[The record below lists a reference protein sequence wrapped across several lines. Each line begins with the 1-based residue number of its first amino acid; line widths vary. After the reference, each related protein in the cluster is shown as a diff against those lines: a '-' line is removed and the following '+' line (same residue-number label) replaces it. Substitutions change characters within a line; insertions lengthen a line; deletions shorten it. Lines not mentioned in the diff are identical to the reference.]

1 MKKRAQQPDAHTF
14 TTLFRGFSWHA
25 KLPLSAPRALSIYHS
40 MYNDNCPVKPNVIH
54 TNAVL
59 KVCALAGDI
68 DGLLGVAAMLPSRG
82 NGSPN
87 NLTYT
92 TILNAIRMT
101 SWSDTKTQENSP
113 AKTER
118 ASQAVMQG
126 RRLWEE
132 IRDRWA
138 NGDLYVDEE
147 LVCAMG
153 RILLLGHEVQDW
165 DDILSLI
172 EQTMGI
178 RRQAPRLDDPAR
190 ARTLRQMK
198 PSESLEE
205 DVEGNV
211 DLQTL
216 LPPPEPSEDS
226 LSDPSTSPFAP
237 LPGGPPA
244 TQAAVRPGRN
254 TLSLLVDACVR
265 LNLVRPAQ
273 NYWGILTDSSGKYN
287 ITPDSENYHMYLR
300 LLRVQRASRLAVELV
315 EEMKGNQLD
324 TKVHPQTKTFRIAL
338 SCCVRDS
345 NNPNALIHAA
355 KLVRIMT
362 DALPHPDA
370 RALSMYLELAMTT
383 QRGNWRAI
391 MGVIRGT
398 ELGVRNLRSLLAY
411 DPKSQEKQKM
421 EDVMAIVK
429 KLIGAFDMVL
439 DLGREEMDQKET
451 MRCREQKHILAAYVT
466 KNMNLEKARE
476 RRKNEEEMMRKRE
489 GTLDEDKE
497 DEEEGDVEV
506 GEDRRVDSRAYTL
519 PGGGSE
525 WRAQHRKEKKVE
537 RRERVKR
544 AIARKAETGL
554 RSEQEEW

>member
-14 TTLFRGFSWHA
+14 TTLFRGFAWHA

-40 MYNDNCPVKPNVIH
+40 MYNENCPVKPNIIH

-82 NGSPN
+82 NGAPN

-92 TILNAIRMT
+92 TILNAIRMA
-101 SWSDTKTQENSP
+101 SWSDTKTQQNSP
-113 AKTER
+113 AKNER

-132 IRDRWA
+132 IRNRWA
-138 NGDLYVDEE
+138 NGDLYIDEE

-153 RILLLGHEVQDW
+153 RILLLGYEVQDW

-178 RRQAPRLDDPAR
+178 RRQAPRLGDPAR
-190 ARTLRQMK
+190 ARTLRQME
-198 PSESLEE
+198 PSESTEE
-205 DVEGNV
+205 GIEGNV

-216 LPPPEPSEDS
+216 LPPRDPSEDE
-226 LSDPSTSPFAP
+226 LSDSSNSAFAP

-244 TQAAVRPGRN
+244 SQAAVRPGRN
-254 TLSLLVDACVR
+254 TLSLLIDACVR

-273 NYWGILTDSSGKYN
+273 NYWGILTNPSGKYN

-315 EEMKGNQLD
+315 EEMRGNRLD
-324 TKVHPQTKTFRIAL
+324 TKVPLQTKTFRIAL
-338 SCCVRDS
+338 SCCVRDLK
-345 NNPNALIHAA
+345 NPNTLPHAA
-355 KLVRIMT
+355 KLVRMMT
-362 DALPHPDA
+362 DTLPHPDA
-370 RALSMYLELAMTT
+370 RALSMYLELAMST
-383 QRGNWRAI
+383 QRGNWRAL

-411 DPKSQEKQKM
+411 DLRGEEKQRK
-421 EDVMAIVK
+421 EDVMALVK

-451 MRCREQKHILAAYVT
+451 ARCREQRHILAAYVT
-466 KNMNLEKARE
+466 KNMNFEKARE
-476 RRKNEEEMMRKRE
+476 RMGRF
-489 GTLDEDKE
+489 DEKKGD
-497 DEEEGDVEV
+497 EEGDVEV
-506 GEDRRVDSRAYTL
+506 GEDRRIDSRAYTL
-519 PGGGSE
+519 PGGGDE
-525 WRAQHRKEKKVE
+525 WRARHRQEKRGE

-544 AIARKAETGL
+544 AIARKGESGL

>member
-14 TTLFRGFSWHA
+14 TTLFRGFAWHA

-40 MYNDNCPVKPNVIH
+40 MYNENCPIKPNVIH

-82 NGSPN
+82 IGAPN

-92 TILNAIRMT
+92 TILNAIRMA
-101 SWSDTKTQENSP
+101 SWNDTKTQENSP

-138 NGDLYVDEE
+138 SGDLYIDEE

-153 RILLLGHEVQDW
+153 RILLLGKEAQDW

-178 RRQAPRLDDPAR
+178 RRQAPRLGDPAR
-190 ARTLRQMK
+190 ARTLRQME
-198 PSESLEE
+198 PLESTEE

-216 LPPPEPSEDS
+216 LPPRDPSEDE
-226 LSDPSTSPFAP
+226 LSDPTTSAFAL

-244 TQAAVRPGRN
+244 SQAAVRPGRN
-254 TLSLLVDACVR
+254 TLSLLIDTCIR
-265 LNLVRPAQ
+265 LQLVRPAQ
-273 NYWGILTDSSGKYN
+273 NYWGILTNPSGKYN
-287 ITPDSENYHMYLR
+287 IIPDSENYHMYLR
-300 LLRVQRASRLAVELV
+300 LLRVQRASRLAVELL
-315 EEMKGNQLD
+315 EEMRGNRLD
-324 TKVHPQTKTFRIAL
+324 TKVTLQTKTFRIAL
-338 SCCVRDS
+338 SCCVRDMK
-345 NNPNALIHAA
+345 NPNSLTNAA
-355 KLVRIMT
+355 KLVRMMT
-362 DALPHPDA
+362 DTLPHPDA
-370 RALSMYLELAMTT
+370 RALSMYLELATST
-383 QRGNWRAI
+383 QRGNWRAL

-411 DPKSQEKQKM
+411 DLKAQEKQKT
-421 EDVMAIVK
+421 EDVMVLVK
-429 KLIGAFDMVL
+429 KLIGAYDMVL
-439 DLGREEMDQKET
+439 DLGREEMDQKESV
-451 MRCREQKHILAAYVT
+451 RCKEQRHILAAYVT
-466 KNMNLEKARE
+466 KNKNLEKARE
-476 RRKNEEEMMRKRE
+476 RRKKDEQRERVGSFDEE
-489 GTLDEDKE
+489 GGD
-497 DEEEGDVEV
+497 EEGDVEV
-506 GEDRRVDSRAYTL
+506 GEDRRIDSRAYTL
-519 PGGGSE
+519 PGRGDE
-525 WRAQHRKEKKVE
+525 WRAQHRREKKGE

-544 AIARKAETGL
+544 AIARKGESGL

>member
-92 TILNAIRMT
+92 TILNAIRMA
-101 SWSDTKTQENSP
+101 SWGDTKTQENSP

-138 NGDLYVDEE
+138 NGDLYIDEE

-190 ARTLRQMK
+190 ARTLRQME
-198 PSESLEE
+198 PSESLVE

-211 DLQTL
+211 DLRTL
-216 LPPPEPSEDS
+216 LPPPEPSEDEV
-226 LSDPSTSPFAP
+226 SDTSSSAFAP

-244 TQAAVRPGRN
+244 SQAAVRPGRN

-273 NYWGILTDSSGKYN
+273 NYWGILTNPSGKYN

-355 KLVRIMT
+355 KLVRMMT
-362 DALPHPDA
+362 DTLAHPDA

-411 DPKSQEKQKM
+411 DPKSQEKLKM
-421 EDVMAIVK
+421 EDVMVLVK

-466 KNMNLEKARE
+466 KNMNLEKARK
-476 RRKNEEEMMRKRE
+476 RRKNEEEMEKVGMP
-489 GTLDEDKE
+489 DEDKE
-497 DEEEGDVEV
+497 DEDEGDVEV
-506 GEDRRVDSRAYTL
+506 GEDRRIDSRAYTI
-519 PGGGSE
+519 PGPGSK
-525 WRAQHRKEKKVE
+525 WRAQHRTEKRVE

-544 AIARKAETGL
+544 AIARKSESGL
-554 RSEQEEW
+554 KSEQEEW

>member
-14 TTLFRGFSWHA
+14 TTLFRGFAWHA

-40 MYNDNCPVKPNVIH
+40 MYNENCPVKPNVIH

-82 NGSPN
+82 NGAPN

-92 TILNAIRMT
+92 TILNAIRMA
-101 SWSDTKTQENSP
+101 SWNDTKTQETSP

-138 NGDLYVDEE
+138 SGDLYIDEE

-153 RILLLGHEVQDW
+153 RILLLSYEVQDW
-165 DDILSLI
+165 DDILSLV

-178 RRQAPRLDDPAR
+178 RRQAPRLGDPAR
-190 ARTLRQMK
+190 ARTLRQME
-198 PSESLEE
+198 PSESK
-205 DVEGNV
+205 DDDIEGNV

-216 LPPPEPSEDS
+216 LPPPEPSEDE
-226 LSDPSTSPFAP
+226 LSDPSISAFAL
-237 LPGGPPA
+237 LPDGPPA
-244 TQAAVRPGRN
+244 SQAAVRPGRN
-254 TLSLLVDACVR
+254 TLSLLVDACIR

-273 NYWGILTDSSGKYN
+273 NYWGILTNPSGKYN

-345 NNPNALIHAA
+345 KNPNALIHAA
-355 KLVRIMT
+355 KLARMMT
-362 DALPHPDA
+362 DTLPHPDA
-370 RALSMYLELAMTT
+370 RALSMYLELAMMT
-383 QRGNWRAI
+383 QRGNWRAL

-411 DPKSQEKQKM
+411 DLKGLEKQKM
-421 EDVMAIVK
+421 EDVMALVK

-451 MRCREQKHILAAYVT
+451 VRCREQKHILAAYVT
-466 KNMNLEKARE
+466 KNVNLEKARE
-476 RRKNEEEMMRKRE
+476 RRKKDEEREMV
-489 GTLDEDKE
+489 GTIDGDEE
-497 DEEEGDVEV
+497 DEEGDVEV
-506 GEDRRVDSRAYTL
+506 GEDRRIDSRAYTL
-519 PGGGSE
+519 PGRGSE

-537 RRERVKR
+537 RKERIKR
-544 AIARKAETGL
+544 AIARKSESGL
-554 RSEQEEW
+554 KSEQEEW

>member
-14 TTLFRGFSWHA
+14 TTLFRGFAWHA

-40 MYNDNCPVKPNVIH
+40 MYNENCPVKPNVIH

-82 NGSPN
+82 IGAPN

-92 TILNAIRMT
+92 TILNAIRMA
-101 SWSDTKTQENSP
+101 SWSDTKTQQNSP

-138 NGDLYVDEE
+138 SGDLYIDEE

-153 RILLLGHEVQDW
+153 RILLLGYEAQDW

-178 RRQAPRLDDPAR
+178 RRQAPRLGDPAR
-190 ARTLRQMK
+190 ARTLRQME
-198 PSESLEE
+198 PSESTEE
-205 DVEGNV
+205 DIEGNV

-216 LPPPEPSEDS
+216 LPPRDPSEDE
-226 LSDPSTSPFAP
+226 LSDPSTSAFAP

-244 TQAAVRPGRN
+244 SQAAVRPGRN
-254 TLSLLVDACVR
+254 TLSLLIDACVR

-273 NYWGILTDSSGKYN
+273 NYWGILTNPSGQYN

-300 LLRVQRASRLAVELV
+300 LLRVQRASRLAVELL
-315 EEMKGNQLD
+315 EEMRGNQLD
-324 TKVHPQTKTFRIAL
+324 TKVTLQTKTFRIAL
-338 SCCVRDS
+338 SCCVRDMK
-345 NNPNALIHAA
+345 NPNTLAHAA
-355 KLVRIMT
+355 KLVRMMT
-362 DALPHPDA
+362 DTLPHPDS
-370 RALSMYLELAMTT
+370 RALSMYLELAMST
-383 QRGNWRAI
+383 QRGNWRAL

-411 DPKSQEKQKM
+411 DLRGQEKQRK
-421 EDVMAIVK
+421 EDVMALVK
-429 KLIGAFDMVL
+429 KLIGAYDMVL
-439 DLGREEMDQKET
+439 DLGREEMDQKESV
-451 MRCREQKHILAAYVT
+451 RCREQRHILAAYIT
-466 KNMNLEKARE
+466 KNMNLEKAKE
-476 RRKNEEEMMRKRE
+476 RRKKDEQRE
-489 GTLDEDKE
+489 RVRSFDEDRG
-497 DEEEGDVEV
+497 DEEGDVEV
-506 GEDRRVDSRAYTL
+506 GEDRRIDSRAYTL
-519 PGGGSE
+519 PGRGNE
-525 WRAQHRKEKKVE
+525 WRAEHRREKKGE

-544 AIARKAETGL
+544 AIARKGESGL

>member
-14 TTLFRGFSWHA
+14 TTLFRGFAWHA

-40 MYNDNCPVKPNVIH
+40 MYNENCPVKPNVIH

-82 NGSPN
+82 MGAPN

-92 TILNAIRMT
+92 TILNAIRMA
-101 SWSDTKTQENSP
+101 SWNDTKTQEHSP

-138 NGDLYVDEE
+138 NGDLYIDEE

-153 RILLLGHEVQDW
+153 RILLISYEAQGW
-165 DDILSLI
+165 DDILSLV

-178 RRQAPRLDDPAR
+178 RRQAPRLGDPAR
-190 ARTLRQMK
+190 ARILRQMDT
-198 PSESLEE
+198 SLSHGE
-205 DVEGNV
+205 DIEGNV

-216 LPPPEPSEDS
+216 LPPPEPSEDE
-226 LSDPSTSPFAP
+226 LSDPSTSAFAP

-244 TQAAVRPGRN
+244 SQAAVRPGRN
-254 TLSLLVDACVR
+254 TLSLLVDACIR

-273 NYWGILTDSSGKYN
+273 NYWGILTNPSGKYN

-338 SCCVRDS
+338 SCCNRDS

-355 KLVRIMT
+355 KLVRMMT
-362 DALPHPDA
+362 DILPHPDA
-370 RALSMYLELAMTT
+370 RALSIYLELAMTT
-383 QRGNWRAI
+383 QRGNWRAL

-411 DPKSQEKQKM
+411 DIKGQEKQKM
-421 EDVMAIVK
+421 EDVMALVK

-451 MRCREQKHILAAYVT
+451 VRCREQRHILAAYIT

-476 RRKNEEEMMRKRE
+476 RRKKEQEGERVGRGGEEE
-489 GTLDEDKE
+489 E

-506 GEDRRVDSRAYTL
+506 GEDRRIDSRAYTL
-519 PGGGSE
+519 PGGGGE
-525 WRAQHRKEKKVE
+525 WRARHRKEKKVE

-544 AIARKAETGL
+544 AIARKNESGL
-554 RSEQEEW
+554 KSEQEEW

>member
-237 LPGGPPA
+237 LAGGPPA
-244 TQAAVRPGRN
+244 SQAAVRPGRN

-273 NYWGILTDSSGKYN
+273 NYWGILTDPSGKYN

-362 DALPHPDA
+362 DTLPHPDA

-421 EDVMAIVK
+421 EDVMALVK

-476 RRKNEEEMMRKRE
+476 RRKNEEEMVRKRE